1 MKKFYISPVCEY
13 FLTDSEAT
21 LQITSAYIGSG
32 DPGGLIEIDDPYIP
46 IDNGDN
52 GGGTDIGSGDFAK
65 GGMIWNNTIFD

>member
-21 LQITSAYIGSG
+21 LQITSAYVGSG
-32 DPGGLIEIDDPYIP
+32 DPGGLLP
-46 IDNGDN
+46 IDPNIPVDN